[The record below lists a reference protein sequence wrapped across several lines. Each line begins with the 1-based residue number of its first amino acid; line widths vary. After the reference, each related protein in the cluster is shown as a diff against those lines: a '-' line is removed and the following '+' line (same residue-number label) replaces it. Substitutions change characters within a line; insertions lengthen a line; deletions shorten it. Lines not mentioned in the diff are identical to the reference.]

1 MTIGLLICETRQLLG
16 ENSIHISPATL
27 RFTTAAALREFAD
40 SDRPLPERS
49 RIGHL
54 LAHPALTGMPTAD
67 LAAMTARVRS
77 VLEARGE
84 RHRHRR
90 RGGEALPGA
99 RGGVFTQKI
108 TPNERILAA
117 VLYQRGLCS
126 QDTLAELFEVSRRT
140 IGNVIREVGPALTQ
154 DGYTPAL
161 VDKRLPDALA
171 VIDVATRHS

>member
-1 MTIGLLICETRQLLG
+1 
-16 ENSIHISPATL
+16 
-27 RFTTAAALREFAD
+27 
-40 SDRPLPERS
+40 
-49 RIGHL
+49 
-54 LAHPALTGMPTAD
+54 MPTAD

-161 VDKRLPDALA
+161 RYLSRECPRFGVSGLIASVSGGKGL
-171 VIDVATRHS
+171 